1 MKIKRYKVEYD
12 SISHTIFGVACENGR
27 YVEYKDYEHL
37 SEYCDRIVQFSKL
50 PCLPKD
56 LEVLRKANEV
66 FAEENIAL
74 QTTVDDLK
82 GQIEGWENK
91 WKCAVDMAAHAQFER
106 DDALKLRDK
115 WHRKWWTLR
124 NEYVVKIDMI
134 KEKLGD
140 ILNENITGK

>member
-1 MKIKRYKVEYD
+1 MTPIHVE
-12 SISHTIFGVACENGR
+12 CPNGEM
-27 YVEYKDYEHL
+27 VEYKDYKHL
-37 SEYCDRIVQFSKL
+37 SDYCDHLVEFSKL

-74 QTTVDDLK
+74 QNTVDDLK

-91 WKCAVDMAAHAQFER
+91 WKCVVDMAARTRIER

-124 NEYVVKIDMI
+124 NESVLRIESM
-134 KEKLGD
+134 KEKLD
-140 ILNENITGK
+140 ELLNDNVYD

>member
-1 MKIKRYKVEYD
+1 MTPIHVE
-12 SISHTIFGVACENGR
+12 CPNGEMVK
-27 YVEYKDYEHL
+27 YSDYEHL

-74 QTTVDDLK
+74 QNTVDDLK
-82 GQIEGWENK
+82 GQIEGWDNK
-91 WKCAVDMAAHAQFER
+91 WKCAVDMAAHAQIER

-134 KEKLGD
+134 KEKLDD

>member
-1 MKIKRYKVEYD
+1 MYSPIHMTPIHVE
-12 SISHTIFGVACENGR
+12 CPNGEMVK
-27 YVEYKDYEHL
+27 YSDYEHL

-74 QTTVDDLK
+74 QNTVEDLK

-91 WKCAVDMAAHAQFER
+91 WKCAVGMAAHAQIER
-106 DDALKLRDK
+106 DEALKLRDK
-115 WHRKWWTLR
+115 WHGKWQALRKDYVYNIETL
-124 NEYVVKIDMI
+124 
-134 KEKLGD
+134 KEKLD
-140 ILNENITGK
+140 ELLLKDNFYEPPK

>member
-1 MKIKRYKVEYD
+1 MTPIHVEYP
-12 SISHTIFGVACENGR
+12 NGEMVK
-27 YVEYKDYEHL
+27 YSDYEHL

-74 QTTVDDLK
+74 QNTVDDLK

-91 WKCAVDMAAHAQFER
+91 WKCAVDMAARAQIER

-134 KEKLGD
+134 KEKLDD